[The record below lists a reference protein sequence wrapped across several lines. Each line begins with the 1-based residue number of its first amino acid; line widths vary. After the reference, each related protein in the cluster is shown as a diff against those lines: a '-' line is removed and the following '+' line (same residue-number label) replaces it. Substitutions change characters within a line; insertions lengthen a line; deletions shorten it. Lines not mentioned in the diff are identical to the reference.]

1 MQLPDD
7 FIRSTRQ
14 LMGDALYATL
24 EAGLNANPLVSIRIN
39 PFKLKAG
46 TFDVH
51 GAESPVPWCPNGFYL
66 PERPNFTF
74 LCAGGGIDVYRLCGA
89 QCGSTTRAHA

>member
-1 MQLPDD
+1 MKMQLPDD

-24 EAGLNANPLVSIRIN
+24 EAGLNANPLVSIRLN
-39 PFKLKAG
+39 PFKLKTG

-66 PERPNFTF
+66 AERPNFTF
-74 LCAGGGIDVYRLCGA
+74 DPMLHQGLY
-89 QCGSTTRAHA
+89 